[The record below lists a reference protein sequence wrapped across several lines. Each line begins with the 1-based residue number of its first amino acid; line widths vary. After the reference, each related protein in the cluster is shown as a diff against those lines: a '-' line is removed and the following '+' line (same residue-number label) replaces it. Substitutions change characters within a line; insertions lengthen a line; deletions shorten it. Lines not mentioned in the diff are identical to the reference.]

1 MKEIIVFNLENDQ
14 DLVLAHRRSMQL
26 GEMCG
31 LGLIAQTSFAT
42 AVSEV
47 ARFMIEN
54 GNNSTLH
61 LSLNKS
67 RNNRAVICASVNSPS
82 LSTLNI
88 SNSNFQYARK
98 LASQFEISGTSVS
111 ISSELPKATNINQAL
126 IDRCKQVFKS
136 SQAISP
142 YEEVKRKN
150 TELQQLADNLVESE
164 NRYQELTGS
173 LPLMMFTLAA
183 DYHML
188 YANPWF
194 LEFIGKSLAAIKQ
207 TNWLDWVQTH
217 YMETDFDYL
226 KVKLEQKQPIQL
238 EVRLSSKTGELWHL
252 MSLTPQ
258 LDASGQLLQWFGF
271 IVNIHA
277 QKVVDQTLKDNQEL
291 RTIREMMEIR
301 EKQLDETI
309 LELNRSNQELARY
322 AYVASHDL
330 QEPVRKTQLLADM
343 VLTKYGTQMPGE
355 ALDLLTRLKGSSERM
370 QHIVKDLLEYSRLN
384 SGPVPVNEK
393 IDLNKLVQTAMAN
406 LEFLIKEKEAT
417 IAVLET
423 ATVTGNA
430 LQLLS
435 LFQNLLANAIKFT
448 AQGIRPSVIITTN
461 TVDKNTG
468 KILKLAVDRQWL
480 CIQVIDN
487 GIGFEQQYAD
497 RIFEVFQRLHSR
509 KQYEGTGIGLSVCKK
524 IVELHGGVISAKSKP
539 GNGSNFTFYLPGE

>member
-31 LGLIAQTSFAT
+31 LGLVAQTSFAT

-54 GNNSTLH
+54 GNNSSLH

-67 RNNRAVICASVNSPS
+67 RNNRSVICASVNSPS
-82 LSTLNI
+82 LSTLNV

-98 LASQFEISGTSVS
+98 LTSQFEISGTAVS
-111 ISSELPKATNINQAL
+111 ISSELPKSTNINQAL

-194 LEFIGKSLAAIKQ
+194 LEFMGKSLAAIKQ
-207 TNWLDWVQTH
+207 TNWLDWVRTH
-217 YMETDFDYL
+217 HMETDFGYL

-238 EVRLSSKTGELWHL
+238 EVRLSSKSGELWHL

-258 LDASGQLLQWFGF
+258 LDANGQLLQWFGF

-330 QEPVRKTQLLADM
+330 QEPIRKTQLLADM
-343 VLTKYGTQMPGE
+343 VLTKYSTQMPGE

-370 QHIVKDLLEYSRLN
+370 QLIVKDLLEYSRLN

-417 IAVLET
+417 ITVLET

-448 AQGIRPSVIITTN
+448 AEAIRPSVVITAN
-461 TVDKNTG
+461 TIDKNNSKT
-468 KILKLAVDRQWL
+468 LKLAVDRQWL

-524 IVELHGGVISAKSKP
+524 IVELHGGVIFAKSMP